1 MKDIK
6 QFVITAVAT
15 GAIFALA
22 GCNTIEGIG
31 KDLQVTGGAIETAA
45 ETNK

>member
-1 MKDIK
+1 MKK
-6 QFVITAVAT
+6 LMAAMCLVALT
-15 GAIFALA
+15 